1 MNTVLSVPLASLIL
15 IGALISCGV
24 YLLLERNL
32 TRMLLGMLLIG
43 NGINLLILT
52 VGGPSGNPPI
62 RGRTSNG
69 NTTTA
74 DPLAQAMILTAI
86 VITMAISAF
95 VITMAYRSF
104 QLDGNDEVTDDVED
118 ARIRALAD
126 RDDVS
131 ATFEEI
137 RFSDTGEDVVS
148 E

>member
-1 MNTVLSVPLASLIL
+1 MVASGRAGTAPI
-15 IGALISCGV
+15 IGSA
-24 YLLLERNL
+24 E
-32 TRMLLGMLLIG
+32 
-43 NGINLLILT
+43 
-52 VGGPSGNPPI
+52 PSEM
-62 RGRTSNG
+62 S
-69 NTTTA
+69 
-74 DPLAQAMILTAI
+74 DPLPQAMVLTAI

>member
-1 MNTVLSVPLASLIL
+1 MTPNITLAAVAGIL
-15 IGALISCGV
+15 VACGV
-24 YLLLERNL
+24 YLLTERSL
-32 TRMLLGMLLIG
+32 SRILVGVIVMS
-43 NGINLLILT
+43 NGVNLLFLVAAGPAGIPAF
-52 VGGPSGNPPI
+52 VGDGPESAM
-62 RGRTSNG
+62 T
-69 NTTTA
+69 
-74 DPLAQAMILTAI
+74 DPLPQAMVLTAI

-104 QLDGNDEVTDDVED
+104 QLVGNDEVTDDVED